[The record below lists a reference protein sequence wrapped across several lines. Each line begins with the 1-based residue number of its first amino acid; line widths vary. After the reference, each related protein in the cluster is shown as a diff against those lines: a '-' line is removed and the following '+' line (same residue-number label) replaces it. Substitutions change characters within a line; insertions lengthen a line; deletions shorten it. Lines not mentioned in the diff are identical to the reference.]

1 MARGQRSGAG
11 PCAAAV
17 ALMPVL
23 FAAMGCNG
31 ETPLKLNFQSSSLPL
46 PTHLQSPLSGAK
58 GVGKG
63 MSVEKRH
70 IDGLENFVKAAHD
83 PAGFHVMQACSGAST
98 AKRAAHRP
106 SSTSFHR
113 AQVLIF
119 LACAPFLSKR
129 YARVDSTESNSN
141 NLTQCLGRIWAILTI
156 LCLRR

>member
-1 MARGQRSGAG
+1 MARGPRSGAG

-46 PTHLQSPLSGAK
+46 PTQLQSPLSGAK

-70 IDGLENFVKAAHD
+70 IDGLLEENFAKAAHD

-98 AKRAAHRP
+98 TKRAAHRP
-106 SSTSFHR
+106 SSASFHR

-119 LACAPFLSKR
+119 WPAPHSSPNATPL
-129 YARVDSTESNSN
+129 DPIQNSN
-141 NLTQCLGRIWAILTI
+141 NLTKILTGSGPF
-156 LCLRR
+156 